1 MQQSIDDGRVHDA
14 LADWIDGHGDAP
26 DNFAD
31 DVADAWSDALLAGTA
46 DGRTSATSE
55 SEVAGR
61 RRRWRVALC
70 AGLAAAALVLL
81 STAPRWLGEIGGTN
95 AVIPSQ
101 ARADARDSGG
111 PVTEPN
117 AEADTEVRSL
127 PLLRGQMREVLAAR
141 CVPCH
146 MGGSVGAE
154 VGALGVF
161 DVSVQRWWTSMS
173 PRQRGVLRQ
182 RLTESPG
189 ATSGETS
196 LVDAFVAAESASRPA
211 FIEHHD
217 PRHAG

>member
-14 LADWIDGHGDAP
+14 LADWIDDHGDAP
-26 DNFAD
+26 DTFAD
-31 DVADAWSDALLAGTA
+31 DVADAWSDALLASA
-46 DGRTSATSE
+46 SDGPTSAVSE

-61 RRRWRVALC
+61 RRRWRIAVS

-81 STAPRWLGEIGGTN
+81 SSAPRWLAETGGAN

-101 ARADARDSGG
+101 ARADAREGG
-111 PVTEPN
+111 GSATERNTEPN
-117 AEADTEVRSL
+117 TEVRSL
-127 PLLRGQMREVLAAR
+127 PRLRAQMREVLAAR

-154 VGALGVF
+154 VDALGVF

-182 RLTESPG
+182 RLTDSPRAAPG
-189 ATSGETS
+189 DAS
-196 LVDAFVAAESASRPA
+196 LVDAFVAAESASGHA
-211 FIEHHD
+211 FVEPRD